1 MVENRV
7 LVAARAYME
16 QAFPGLPVEVL
27 EFGTPSLGPDDAE
40 THFVTGQAGA
50 TQLLLRVI
58 FTPAGDDR
66 VEPLSAS

>member
-1 MVENRV
+1 MADNRV

-16 QAFPGLPVEVL
+16 QAFPGLPVEVH

-40 THFVTGQAGA
+40 THFVTGRAGA
-50 TQLLLRVI
+50 TQLLLRVV
-58 FTPAGDDR
+58 FMPGGDDH